1 MKKKFATRAG
11 SMLLAAALGVSGACG
26 AGTFVFAEEEAE
38 TAVAELETEAAEEE
52 TEAAEPT
59 EIEVTLDGTALTIRN
74 ETGLAVSEV
83 SAADLT
89 ADEDG
94 ENDAEEG
101 TDSDSAEST
110 GEEPVGLALVFTL
123 EDGTEHVFEVSE
135 ASELT
140 ALADLTLTEKIGFFF
155 LSGTDANG
163 DAKVF
168 YETADEIT
176 LEEPVTM
183 YAIGS
188 VTIREEAD
196 GSSEALGYVD
206 RGSEV
211 EVLGGTSVW
220 FLVKQSETTGY
231 VAARYLTTDEAEAQA
246 AVEAEASAQ
255 AAAQAAAAAAAQDA
269 AAQAAAAAAA
279 AAASTAAAA
288 AAASTAADSSSGTTE
303 TPATDDAC
311 LTGGVLN

>member
-1 MKKKFATRAG
+1 MKKKFATKAG
-11 SMLLAAALGVSGACG
+11 SMLLAAVLGVSGACG

-38 TAVAELETEAAEEE
+38 TAVAELETETVED
-52 TEAAEPT
+52 TEAAEPA
-59 EIEVTLDGTALTIRN
+59 EVEVTLDETALTIRN
-74 ETGLAVSEV
+74 ETGFAVSEV

-110 GEEPVGLALVFTL
+110 GEEPAGLALVFTL

-135 ASELT
+135 ASELI

-163 DAKVF
+163 DAKFF

-176 LEEPVTM
+176 LEESVTM

-211 EVLGGTSVW
+211 EVLGGTSAW

-231 VAARYLTTDEAEAQA
+231 VAARYLTADEAEAQA

-255 AAAQAAAAAAAQDA
+255 AAAQAAAAAQDA

-279 AAASTAAAA
+279 AAASTA
-288 AAASTAADSSSGTTE
+288 TDSSSGTTE